1 MVIPMDS
8 TSIHDRG
15 LPSIW
20 HFLSDEERQ
29 EFENAVEIFDNP
41 APDNPVDAGEFL
53 AHLELGGLS
62 DWLWSRYSKPQ
73 QVQWDPEG
81 MLRCILYFGLKGYQ
95 HLTEAWR
102 DLEVRS
108 GLIEALGLDSVPPY
122 KTYWHFGAKRLGDDG
137 LERVFSLLVELVVS
151 EGKARGLSIGE
162 CVTVD
167 ATPLE
172 TGRRD
177 RRAEY
182 SKHYEVRGYKG
193 HNVVD
198 TEYGVPL
205 DFRVSRINDHESP
218 ELRDALQRVVGR
230 GCSISLVLADTGY
243 DGWKNHAFVNQ
254 VIGARLVTGFQH
266 NVVLSDLGEARHIW
280 DMYEARWKDNDYV
293 AGSPVE
299 DRLAFLYHRGRGKEV
314 GLYHRNE
321 VLRVLL
327 SGPWS
332 YRREYTRRVLI
343 EGDHGYWKQHV
354 GMSKFEGRPMEYIE
368 RRCKIRLIG
377 MLAAA
382 LTRLQNGVRSGLCLT
397 VGIQ

>member
-1 MVIPMDS
+1 MDS

-20 HFLSDEERQ
+20 YFLSDEERR
-29 EFENAVEIFDNP
+29 EFENAVELFNNP

-53 AHLELGGLS
+53 GHLELGGLQ

-73 QVQWDPEG
+73 QVFWDPEG

-102 DLEVRS
+102 DLKVRP
-108 GLIEALGLDSVPPY
+108 GLVEALGLDSVPPY
-122 KTYWHFGAKRLGDDG
+122 KTYWHFGSVRLGGEG
-137 LERVFSLLVELVVS
+137 LEMVFSLLVELVVS
-151 EGKARGLSIGE
+151 EGQARGLSIGE

-172 TGRRD
+172 TGRLD

-182 SKHYEVRGYKG
+182 SEHYEVRGYKG

-198 TEYGVPL
+198 TEHGIPL
-205 DFRVSRINDHESP
+205 DFRVTRINDHENA
-218 ELRDALQRVVGR
+218 EIRDALQRVVGR
-230 GCSISLVLADTGY
+230 GCPVRQVLADTGY
-243 DGWKNHAFVNQ
+243 DGWENYAYVNQ
-254 VIGARLVTGFQH
+254 VIGARLVTGFQY
-266 NVVLSDLGEARHIW
+266 NAVLTERAGAGHIW
-280 DMYEARWKDNDYV
+280 KLYNRLWKREGYV
-293 AGSPVE
+293 MGALLE
-299 DRLAFLYHRGRGKEV
+299 ERLSILYGWGRQKEV
-314 GLYHRNE
+314 GQYHRNA

-327 SGPWS
+327 SDPWS
-332 YRREYTRRVLI
+332 YHREYDRRVLI

-354 GMSKFEGRPMEYIE
+354 GMSKFEGRPMDHIE
-368 RRCKIRLIG
+368 RRCRIRLIG

-382 LTRLQNGVRSGLCLT
+382 LTRLQNCVRSGLCLT

>member
-1 MVIPMDS
+1 MDS

-20 HFLSDEERQ
+20 YFLSDEERR
-29 EFENAVEIFDNP
+29 EYENAVELFDNP

-53 AHLELGGLS
+53 SRLDLGGLRE
-62 DWLWSRYSKPQ
+62 WLWSRYSKPQ
-73 QVQWDPEG
+73 QVFWDPEG

-102 DLEVRS
+102 DLKVRP

-122 KTYWHFGAKRLGDDG
+122 KTYWHFVSVRLGDDG
-137 LERVFSLLVELVVS
+137 LEKVFSFLVELVVF
-151 EGKARGLSIGE
+151 EGKAHGLAIGE

-182 SKHYEVRGYKG
+182 SEHYEVRGYKG

-198 TEYGVPL
+198 TEHGIPL
-205 DFRVSRINDHESP
+205 DFRVTRINDHESP
-218 ELRDALQRVVGR
+218 EIRDALQRVVAR
-230 GCSISLVLADTGY
+230 GCPVGLVLADAGY
-243 DGWKNHAFVNQ
+243 NSWENYAFVNQ
-254 VIGARLVTGFQH
+254 VIGARLVTGFRYDS
-266 NVVLSDLGEARHIW
+266 VLSDLGEAQHIW
-280 DMYEARWKDNDYV
+280 DMYEKRWRDDDYK
-293 AGSPVE
+293 AGAPIE
-299 DRLAFLYHRGRGKEV
+299 GRLAFLYQRGRKEEV
-314 GLYHRNE
+314 GKYHRNA
-321 VLRVLL
+321 VLRVLF
-327 SGPWS
+327 SDPWI
-332 YRREYTRRVLI
+332 YHREYHRRVLI

-368 RRCKIRLIG
+368 RRCRIRLIG

-382 LTRLQNGVRSGLCLT
+382 LTRLQNCVRSGLCLT

>member
-1 MVIPMDS
+1 MDS

-20 HFLSDEERQ
+20 YFLSDEERR
-29 EFENAVEIFDNP
+29 EFESAVETFDNP
-41 APDNPVDAGEFL
+41 SPDNPMDAGEFL
-53 AHLELGGLS
+53 GHLELGGLR

-73 QVQWDPEG
+73 QVRWDPEG
-81 MLRCILYFGLKGYQ
+81 MLRCILYFGLKGYD

-102 DLEVRS
+102 DLEVRP

-122 KTYWHFGAKRLGDDG
+122 KTYWHFGAVRLGDEG
-137 LERVFSLLVELVVS
+137 LERVFSLLVGQVVS
-151 EGKARGLSIGE
+151 EGQARGLSIGE

-182 SKHYEVRGYKG
+182 SEHYEVRGYKA

-198 TEYGVPL
+198 TEHGIPL
-205 DFRVSRINDHESP
+205 DFRVTRINDHESP
-218 ELRDALQRVVGR
+218 EIRGALQRVVGR
-230 GCSISLVLADTGY
+230 GCPVRLVLADAGY
-243 DGWKNHAFVNQ
+243 DGWKNYAFVNLE
-254 VIGARLVTGFQH
+254 IGARLVTGFQH
-266 NVVLSDLGEARHIW
+266 NVVLSEIGEAEHIW
-280 DMYEARWKDNDYV
+280 HLYERSWKDDDYV
-293 AGSPVE
+293 PGVSFDE
-299 DRLAFLYHRGRGKEV
+299 RLKFLYRKGREKEV
-314 GLYHRNE
+314 GRYHRNE

-327 SGPWS
+327 SDPWS
-332 YRREYTRRVLI
+332 YHREYNRRVLI

-368 RRCKIRLIG
+368 SRCRIRLIG

-382 LTRLQNGVRSGLCLT
+382 LTRLQNGVTRGLCLT

>member
-1 MVIPMDS
+1 MDS

-20 HFLSDEERQ
+20 YFLSDEERR
-29 EFENAVEIFDNP
+29 EFENAVELFDNP
-41 APDNPVDAGEFL
+41 APDNPVDAGKFL
-53 AHLELGGLS
+53 AHLDLGGLS

-73 QVQWDPEG
+73 QVYWDPEG

-95 HLTEAWR
+95 HLTYAWR
-102 DLEVRS
+102 DLKVRP
-108 GLIEALGLDSVPPY
+108 GLIEALGLDTVPPY

-182 SKHYEVRGYKG
+182 SEHYEVRGYKG

-198 TEYGVPL
+198 TEYGIPL
-205 DFRVSRINDHESP
+205 DFRVTRINDHESL
-218 ELRDALQRVVGR
+218 EIRDALQRVVGR
-230 GCSISLVLADTGY
+230 GCPVHLVLADAGY
-243 DGWKNHAFVNQ
+243 DGWENYAFVNQ
-254 VIGARLVTGFQH
+254 EIGARFVTGFRYDSVLSDTGEAEYIWKLYNRLWKREGYVIGAPLDVRLSI
-266 NVVLSDLGEARHIW
+266 L
-280 DMYEARWKDNDYV
+280 YRW
-293 AGSPVE
+293 
-299 DRLAFLYHRGRGKEV
+299 GRWKEV
-314 GLYHRNE
+314 GQYHRNE
-321 VLRVLL
+321 VLRVLW
-327 SGPWS
+327 SDPWS
-332 YRREYTRRVLI
+332 YHREYNRRVLI

-368 RRCKIRLIG
+368 RRSRIRLIG

>member
-1 MVIPMDS
+1 MDS

-20 HFLSDEERQ
+20 YFLSDEGRR
-29 EFENAVEIFDNP
+29 EFENAVELFNNP

-53 AHLELGGLS
+53 GHLDLGGIR

-73 QVQWDPEG
+73 QVFWDPEG

-102 DLEVRS
+102 DLKVRP
-108 GLIEALGLDSVPPY
+108 GLVEALGLDSVPPY
-122 KTYWHFGAKRLGDDG
+122 KTYWHFGSVRLGGEG
-137 LERVFSLLVELVVS
+137 LEMVFSLLVELVVS
-151 EGKARGLSIGE
+151 EGQARGLSIGE

-172 TGRRD
+172 TGRLD

-182 SKHYEVRGYKG
+182 SEHYKTKGYKG

-198 TEYGVPL
+198 TEHGIPL
-205 DFRVSRINDHESP
+205 DFRVTRINDHENA
-218 ELRDALQRVVGR
+218 EIRDALQRVVAL
-230 GCSISLVLADTGY
+230 GCPVRLVLADAGY
-243 DGWKNHAFVNQ
+243 DGWENYAFVNH
-254 VIGARLVTGFQH
+254 VIGAGLVTGFRYDS
-266 NVVLSDLGEARHIW
+266 VLSDKGEARHICRL
-280 DMYEARWKDNDYV
+280 YNRLWKRDGYV
-293 AGSPVE
+293 MGASLE
-299 DRLAFLYHRGRGKEV
+299 EQLCILYGWGREEEV
-314 GLYHRNE
+314 GKYHRNE
-321 VLRVLL
+321 MLRVLW
-327 SGPWS
+327 SDPWS
-332 YRREYTRRVLI
+332 YHREYDRRVLI

-354 GMSKFEGRPMEYIE
+354 GMSKFEGRPMEFIE
-368 RRCKIRLIG
+368 RRSRIRLIG

-382 LTRLQNGVRSGLCLT
+382 LTRLQNGVTRGLCLT